1 MKFNLFN
8 YTITIKKK
16 KQRKKKINLKPKVWI
31 PPTSIDAPSPPRGYV
46 HRWVR
51 AEAIALKKNKLIKGY
66 ELVKAK
72 KGYPEI
78 EEGRFKGHIGVG
90 GLILAKIPT
99 SIFKERMRMR

>member
-46 HRWVR
+46 HRWIR
-51 AEAIALKKNKLIKGY
+51 ACLLY
-66 ELVKAK
+66 
-72 KGYPEI
+72 
-78 EEGRFKGHIGVG
+78 
-90 GLILAKIPT
+90 T
-99 SIFKERMRMR
+99 SPSPRDQRGSRMPSSA